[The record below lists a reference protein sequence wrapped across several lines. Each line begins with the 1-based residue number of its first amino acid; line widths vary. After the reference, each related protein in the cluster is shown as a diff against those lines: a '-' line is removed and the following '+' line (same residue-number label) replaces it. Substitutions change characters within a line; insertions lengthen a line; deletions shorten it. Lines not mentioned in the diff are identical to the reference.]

1 MGQYNRW
8 VPGLKLLALALA
20 ASLSAAVAAAD
31 SRTITGEVVDV
42 QCHRQSADNAGAAHA
57 DCALS
62 CARRGGLL
70 GIRAGDDLYVI
81 TGDYTANLNE
91 KLIPFVA
98 MTVEATG
105 DVSTHDG
112 RKVIR
117 LREIALA
124 RK

>member
-1 MGQYNRW
+1 M
-8 VPGLKLLALALA
+8 PALKLLALALA
-20 ASLSAAVAAAD
+20 AGLPVAAAAAD
-31 SRTITGEVVDV
+31 SQTITGEVVDV
-42 QCHRQSADNAGAAHA
+42 QCHRQSADNAGDAHA

-70 GIRAGDDLYVI
+70 GIRAGDELYVI

-98 MTVEATG
+98 RTVEATG
-105 DVSTHDG
+105 EVRTHDR

-124 RK
+124 RE